1 MENIKGYKS
10 NRIRISRR
18 ELIRYLESLG
28 YMFERQSKTKH
39 EIYKNTSTNKCI
51 PVSVTKGRDVSP
63 GIVAA
68 ILKETGTTRMDLI
81 KFLHKLWICKG
92 DYYEVYKV

>member
-18 ELIRYLESLG
+18 ELIQYIESLG
-28 YMFERQSKTKH
+28 YAFERQSKTKN
-39 EIYKNTSTNKCI
+39 EIYKNNNTNKCI
-51 PVSVTKGRDVSP
+51 PVSITKGRDVSP
-63 GIVAA
+63 GIVSA

-81 KFLHKLWICKG
+81 KFLHKL
-92 DYYEVYKV
+92 

>member
-18 ELIRYLESLG
+18 ELIQYIKSLG
-28 YMFERQSKTKH
+28 YAFERQSKTKH
-39 EIYKNTSTNKCI
+39 EIYKNNTTNKCI
-51 PVSVTKGRDVSP
+51 PVSITKGRDVSP
-63 GIVAA
+63 GIVSA

-81 KFLHKLWICKG
+81 KFLHKL
-92 DYYEVYKV
+92 

>member
-18 ELIRYLESLG
+18 ELIQYIESLG
-28 YMFERQSKTKH
+28 YTFERQSKTKH
-39 EIYKNTSTNKCI
+39 KIYKNNTTNKCI
-51 PVSVTKGRDVSP
+51 PVSITKGRDVSP
-63 GIVAA
+63 GIVSA

-81 KFLHKLWICKG
+81 KFLHKL
-92 DYYEVYKV
+92 